1 MRTVANL
8 LNTIRAEN
16 PSYWPNGLSID
27 QFDGGLYLVKAG
39 SDPVGFVGW
48 QERDETGKR
57 VGYYSVGVLKE
68 HRRQGIAKEALQQ
81 MLSEKSA
88 GVDEVRA
95 LVMANNEPSK
105 QLARSLRVRLIE
117 KRASPVAQRVGAA
130 VGGLVTPVLMDQL
143 LHPEVPVS
151 DSLQP
156 WKWDKFRMIN
166 GLLNATFGAAG
177 GHRLGAGDMT
187 GFIPIGMAPTKDL
200 AMKGLGSLHKMDQLV
215 DPAAKALDHSTAAIE
230 RPKIPVEVL
239 LGALGLG
246 AGALGVAAYSAKR
259 KSDAAASSAQAQR
272 EGRVKVT
279 LPTRNPN
286 DAETVLDLPLTD
298 ISMSNAMRMRLKR
311 DTKRRLYSETTERT
325 RLRKPKHPDN
335 PTAAEQEAEA
345 LRSEIEEDNAKA
357 AAAQPPGPPNPG
369 VPSPPQL
376 GVNPAMRLQ
385 GQRTA
390 VQSIDT
396 STDANPQIMK
406 AQQEAMAAK
415 QEAQMQSAQS
425 QQQQAQAQMES
436 DAAHQQ
442 ELAKATSQNQMLQM
456 KLEQEKVRNDLV
468 AEKAK
473 AQQQITAVQT
483 KADKAM
489 SGGQASQVDKITQSR
504 LKRIAG
510 KIKAGASDAPKPV
523 LRHDAMQRLN
533 TDGHAYVAQGGIAPV
548 NVWRHSYGKPLDAL
562 FSWFAK
568 DHLFRPPASAVQQAL
583 PFSTFANHPDKLGIL
598 ASGVL
603 DRGF

>member
-1 MRTVANL
+1 MRTVDNL
-8 LNTIRAEN
+8 LSTIRDEN
-16 PSYWPNGLSID
+16 PSFWPHGLSVD
-27 QFDGGLYLVKAG
+27 QFDGGLYLIKAG
-39 SDPVGFVGW
+39 TGDPVGFVGW
-48 QERDETGKR
+48 QERDEGDKH

-68 HRRQGIAKEALQQ
+68 HRRQGIAKEALRM
-81 MLSEKSA
+81 MLTEKSA

-95 LVMANNEPSK
+95 LVMYNNEPSK
-105 QLARSLRVRLIE
+105 NLARALRVRLIE
-117 KRASPVAQRVGAA
+117 KAATIAPRVGAA
-130 VGGLVTPVLMDQL
+130 IGGLATPVLMDQL

-151 DSLQP
+151 ESLQP

-177 GHRLGAGDMT
+177 GHRLGHRHMD
-187 GFIPIGMAPTKDL
+187 GFTPIGMAPTKDL

-215 DPAAKALDHSTAAIE
+215 DPATKALDRSQAAGE
-230 RPKIPVEVL
+230 RLKIPTEVL

-246 AGALGVAAYSAKR
+246 AGALGVAAYAAKR
-259 KSDAAASSAQAQR
+259 KSDAAHVSAQAQR

-279 LPTRNPN
+279 LPTKNPN
-286 DAETVLDLPLTD
+286 DAETILDLPLTD
-298 ISMSNAMRMRLKR
+298 ISMSNAMRNRLKR
-311 DTKRRLYSETTERT
+311 DTKRRLYAETTERT
-325 RLRKPKHPDN
+325 RLRKPKDPEK
-335 PTAAEQEAEA
+335 PTEAELEAEA
-345 LRSEIEEDNAKA
+345 LRQEIDEDNAKA
-357 AAAQPPGPPNPG
+357 AAAQPPGPPNPN
-369 VPSPPQL
+369 VPSPPQM

-396 STDANPQIMK
+396 STEANPQIMK

-415 QEAQMQSAQS
+415 QEAQAQAAQS

-456 KLEQEKVRNDLV
+456 KLEQEKVKNDLV

-473 AQQQITAVQT
+473 AQQQIAAAQA
-483 KADKAM
+483 KADKA
-489 SGGQASQVDKITQSR
+489 SAGGQSSQVDRITQSR
-504 LKRIAG
+504 LKRISG
-510 KIKAGASDAPKPV
+510 KIKASSPTPV

-533 TDGHAYVAQGGIAPV
+533 NEGHAYVAQGGISPM

-562 FSWFAK
+562 FTWFAK
-568 DHLFRPPASAVQQAL
+568 DKLFRPPATAVRQAM
-583 PFSTFANHPDKLGIL
+583 PFGAFENHPDKLGML